1 MISTSLGHDAQMLE
15 HAIAA
20 KLVALG
26 VDWEDERAL
35 HSLARAI
42 FTAQQGDS
50 HERLRALY
58 SRKLEE
64 RLIAELAGLSQL
76 MLRIMALSAEEGEE
90 LHAGPVWKAFARALY
105 QEAERAGAVSPTS
118 PSV

>member
-1 MISTSLGHDAQMLE
+1 
-15 HAIAA
+15 
-20 KLVALG
+20 
-26 VDWEDERAL
+26 
-35 HSLARAI
+35 
-42 FTAQQGDS
+42 
-50 HERLRALY
+50 
-58 SRKLEE
+58 
-64 RLIAELAGLSQL
+64 